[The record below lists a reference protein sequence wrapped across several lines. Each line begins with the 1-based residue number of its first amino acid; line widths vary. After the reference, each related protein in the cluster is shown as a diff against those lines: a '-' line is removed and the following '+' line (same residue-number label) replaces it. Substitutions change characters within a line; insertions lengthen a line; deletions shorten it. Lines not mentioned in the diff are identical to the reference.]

1 MKIFNDLK
9 QRTNE
14 WHDLRLGKITGSCFY
29 KLLGTPA
36 TSQKYLY
43 QKASEIITKSKSD
56 SDSFNNIHIQR
67 GLDYEC
73 IAKAEYIK
81 NTWTIVNDVGLII
94 LNDYVACSPDGLIGD
109 DGIIE
114 IKIPDC
120 HNYLEQVL
128 AIHKDGEKAI
138 SNEHYAQMQF
148 NMYVSKRSW
157 CDYVLYNPKYSLYNN
172 GIFIYKVNIDYKM
185 QDQINQVLEVSIE
198 KIKEY
203 VQTYHDLTL

>member
-56 SDSFNNIHIQR
+56 SDSFNNIHTQR

-120 HNYLEQVL
+120 YNYLERVL

-138 SNEHYAQMQF
+138 PYEHYAQMQF

-157 CDYVLYNPKYSLYNN
+157 CDYVLYNPKHALYNN

-203 VQTYHDLTL
+203 VQTYRDLTL